1 MQTPRSS
8 TTTLIDAMLVLVRD
22 IQSSNG
28 VANAAI
34 YEAARRLQE
43 QQDLLRQCQPYISA
57 QHGAEH
63 MLDGFKP
70 KPRPDIDQLLR
81 RVNQAVDAS

>member
-1 MQTPRSS
+1 MQTPCSS
-8 TTTLIDAMLVLVRD
+8 TTTLIDAMLILVRD
-22 IQSSNG
+22 IKSGDG

-34 YEAARRLQE
+34 YEAARRLY
-43 QQDLLRQCQPYISA
+43 RTTRPVAPFPSYISA